1 MKETKK
7 FKTESKRLLDLMINS
22 IYTNQEI
29 FLRELISNASD
40 AMDKRH
46 YLSLTTEEI
55 KDAANPEI
63 RLVLD
68 NKNRTITIIDDGIGM
83 THDELID
90 NLGTIAK
97 SGSREFMQKM
107 EEAAQKKQEIDII
120 GQFGVGFYSAFMVA
134 KKVVVETK
142 SVKEDKAYRFTSTGE
157 ESYSIEEIDKDKEG
171 TKIILFLRDE
181 TEDAHYDEYL
191 ANWKIE
197 SLVKKYSDYIRYPIR
212 MEVEEQIP
220 EKDAEGN
227 IIEDKYQKQIVDK
240 TLNSMIPIWK
250 KNKKDVTDEEKNEF
264 YKNKFN
270 DYDDPL
276 ISMFFHVEGLLSYDS
291 LLYIPSHSPFDLY
304 SEKYEKGLQLYTKG
318 VFIMEKAKD
327 LIPDYL
333 KFVKG
338 LVDSSDLSLN
348 ISREMLQ
355 KSADLHRI
363 AQNLEKKII
372 NELAKLKDDDFDK
385 YLKFF
390 NIYGTHLKYGIYES
404 YGQKKDLLKDL
415 LIYETLNNEKMLSL
429 KEYIEQKPEEQKDI
443 YYVIGSSKDQVKLLP
458 QMDAVMKKGYDV
470 LILKDDVD
478 EFALMMMH
486 DYDGV
491 EFKNVSEAN
500 LDIISEEEKDEIN
513 KLAETKKDFLESL
526 KEALKDKVSDV
537 RFSTRLIDS
546 PVCLVSQEGG
556 LSLGMEKVLKQMP
569 NGQDASAT
577 KILEINP
584 HHELVSALESL
595 SDSPDDLKEYA
606 AVLYDQA
613 LLIEGLPLQDPT
625 TFSKTIAKLMIKA
638 TKK

>member
-46 YLSLTTEEI
+46 YLSLTNEDI
-55 KDAANPEI
+55 KDASSPEI
-63 RLVLD
+63 RISLD
-68 NKNRTITIIDDGIGM
+68 HNDRLISIEDDGLGM
-83 THDELID
+83 SHDELIE
-90 NLGTIAK
+90 NLGTIAR
-97 SGSREFMQKM
+97 SGSREFMRKM
-107 EEAAQKKQEIDII
+107 EEANNAEQEIDII

-142 SVKEDKAYRFTSTGE
+142 SIKEDKAYRFTSTGE
-157 ESYSIEEIDKDKEG
+157 ESYTIEEIEKAKVG
-171 TKIILFLRDE
+171 TKITLYLRDN
-181 TEDAHYDEYL
+181 TEDNNLDVYL
-191 ANWKIE
+191 DNWKIE
-197 SLVKKYSDYIRYPIR
+197 SLVKKYSDYIRYPIK
-212 MEVEEQIP
+212 MEVEEEIP
-220 EKDAEGN
+220 EKDENGEVIEG
-227 IIEDKYQKQIVDK
+227 KYTKHIVDK

-250 KNKKDVTDEEKNEF
+250 KNKKDVSEEDKNAF
-264 YKNKFN
+264 YKSKFN
-270 DYDDPL
+270 DYEDPL
-276 ISMFFHVEGLLSYDS
+276 TSFFFHVEGLLSYDA
-291 LLYIPSHSPFDLY
+291 LLYVPSHVPFDLY
-304 SEKYEKGLQLYTKG
+304 SENYEKGLQLYTKG

-333 KFVKG
+333 KFIKG

-372 NELAKLKDDDFDK
+372 NELAKLKDNDFDK

-390 NIYGTHLKYGIYES
+390 ELYGTHLKYGIYES
-404 YGQKKDLLKDL
+404 YGQRKDLLQDL
-415 LIYETLNNEKMLSL
+415 LVYETLNESQMMSLKQYKEKM
-429 KEYIEQKPEEQKDI
+429 PEEQKAI
-443 YYVIGSSKDQVKLLP
+443 YYVIGTSKEQVRLLP
-458 QMDAVMKKGYDV
+458 QMDAIMKKGYDV
-470 LILKDDVD
+470 LILKDTVD

-486 DYDGV
+486 DYAGV

-500 LDIISEEEKDEIN
+500 LDLISDEEKTAIEQ
-513 KLAETKKDFLESL
+513 LSESKKDFLGSL
-526 KEALKDKVSDV
+526 KEALKDEVSDV
-537 RFSTRLIDS
+537 KFSTRLIDS

-556 LSLGMEKVLKQMP
+556 LSLGMEKVLRQMP
-569 NGQDASAT
+569 NNEDANAT

-595 SDSPDDLKEYA
+595 DVTSEEFKEYA
-606 AVLYDQA
+606 QVLYDQA
-613 LLIEGLPLQDPT
+613 LLIEGLPLKDPT
-625 TFSKTIAKLMIKA
+625 AFSKAIAKLMIKA
-638 TKK
+638 AKK